1 IGTLRALG
9 FSRAR
14 IVTAF
19 LAESIA
25 LALIGGVIGCL
36 FAIPVNGLSTG
47 AMNMVSFT
55 ELAFKFRVT
64 PALIGGGIIFSAA
77 MGAVGGL
84 LPALRAA
91 RIPVA
96 RALREI

>member
-1 IGTLRALG
+1 
-9 FSRAR
+9 
-14 IVTAF
+14 
-19 LAESIA
+19 
-25 LALIGGVIGCL
+25 
-36 FAIPVNGLSTG
+36 
-47 AMNMVSFT
+47 MNMVSFT

>member
-1 IGTLRALG
+1 MKLAVTLLVSCVAALLALG
-9 FSRAR
+9 
-14 IVTAF
+14 
-19 LAESIA
+19 
-25 LALIGGVIGCL
+25 
-36 FAIPVNGLSTG
+36 
-47 AMNMVSFT
+47 MV
-55 ELAFKFRVT
+55 
-64 PALIGGGIIFSAA
+64 FSAL